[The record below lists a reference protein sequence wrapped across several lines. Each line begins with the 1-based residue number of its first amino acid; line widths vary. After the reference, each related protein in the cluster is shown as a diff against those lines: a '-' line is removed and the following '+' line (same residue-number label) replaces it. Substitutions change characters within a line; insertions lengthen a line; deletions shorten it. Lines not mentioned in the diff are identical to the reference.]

1 LEPSSLSETTTSQ
14 WAMRRIGL
22 WLGPTLFGTILW
34 FGPPEGLSLQG
45 LHTAAMTVWMA
56 VWWITEAVPIPATSL
71 LPLVILPISGVAE
84 VGQVARNYSQPIIFL
99 FIGGFMVAL
108 AVERWDLHRRLALAI
123 LLRAG
128 TSPSRLT
135 LGFMIAAAF
144 LSMWISNTATA
155 MLLAP
160 MVLAIL
166 DSLRPHLANP
176 DQEHRLGTALLLGVA
191 YACSIGGV
199 ATLIGT
205 PPNLILA
212 AALESSLGIA
222 VSFVGWMA
230 VATPLAALGLAGTW
244 WYLVNRRFPMGD
256 MDTGDA
262 ANVLAAEQAGLGRWT
277 WPQKAVATV
286 ISLVAISWIVRPFLI
301 NPWLP
306 MVDDAVIALGG
317 ALSLFLIP
325 SDLKR
330 GEFLMNWEMTQRLPW
345 GLVFLFGG
353 GLAIANGFATTGLS
367 EWLVVTLGGLG
378 QMPGPIVL
386 LMIVATVV
394 LLTEVASNTASATLL
409 MPVMVSLAPLIGY
422 PPAILMTSTAVA
434 ASCAFMLPVA
444 TPPNA
449 IVFGTGRVSIRDMV
463 RAGIWMNVGSVV
475 LIGAVAIVLLPF
487 LFGRGG

>member
-1 LEPSSLSETTTSQ
+1 LDSIHPPKPVVSQ
-14 WAMRRIGL
+14 WPIRYIGL
-22 WLGPTLFGTILW
+22 FLGPTLFGLMLW
-34 FGPPEGLSLQG
+34 LGPPEGLSLPG
-45 LHTAAMTVWMA
+45 LYTAAMTTWMA
-56 VWWITEAVPIPATSL
+56 VWWMTEAVPIPITSL
-71 LPLVILPISGVAE
+71 LPLLILPISGVADPAD
-84 VGQVARNYSQPIIFL
+84 VARNYSQPIIFL
-99 FIGGFMVAL
+99 FIGGFIVAL

-128 TSPSRLT
+128 TSPPRLT
-135 LGFMIAAAF
+135 LGFMVAAAF

-166 DSLRPHLANP
+166 ESLRPHLSNP
-176 DQEHRLGTALLLGVA
+176 EQEKRLGTALLLGVA

-212 AALESSLGIA
+212 AALESTLGIA
-222 VSFVGWMA
+222 ISFAGWMA
-230 VATPLAALGLAGTW
+230 VATPLAALGLTAAW
-244 WYLVNRRFPMGD
+244 WYLVNRRFPLGD

-262 ANVLAAEQAGLGRWT
+262 ANVLATEQAGLGTWT
-277 WPQKAVATV
+277 WPQQAVAAV
-286 ISLVAISWIVRPFLI
+286 IGIVATSWVARPFLI

-306 MVDDAVIALGG
+306 KVDDAVIALVG

-325 SDLKR
+325 VDLKR
-330 GEFLMNWEMTQRLPW
+330 GLFLMNWELTTRLPW

-353 GLAIANGFATTGLS
+353 GLAIAEGFATTGLS
-367 EWLVVTLGGLG
+367 EWLVITLGGLG
-378 QMPGPIVL
+378 QLPGPLVV

-409 MPVMVSLAPLIGY
+409 MPVMISLAPLIGY
-422 PPAILMTSTAVA
+422 PPAILMTGTAVA

-449 IVFGTGRVSIRDMV
+449 IVFGTGRVPIRDMV
-463 RAGIWMNVGSVV
+463 RAGVWMNIGSTM
-475 LIGAVAIVLLPF
+475 LISLIALVLLPF
-487 LFGRGG
+487 IFG